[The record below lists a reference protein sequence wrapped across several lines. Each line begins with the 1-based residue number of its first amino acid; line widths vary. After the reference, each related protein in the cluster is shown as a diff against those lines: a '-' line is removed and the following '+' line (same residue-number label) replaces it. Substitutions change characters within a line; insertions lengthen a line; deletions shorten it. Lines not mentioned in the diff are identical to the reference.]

1 VDETNVYWTNKGRL
15 SLSGP
20 WDDDAV
26 GTVMKL
32 PLSGGTPTTLAS
44 GQYWPDSVV
53 VDRKNAYWTT
63 HWVEPPWGA
72 DGMMTDKASVMRVAL
87 DGGKPIML
95 FSGTTPPGQIAVDA
109 TSVYWAYPGDR
120 GNDFVDGAIVKLSV
134 AGDDLTWITLP
145 GQTRPWGVA
154 LDATNVYWTTLA
166 TSSGHYMNGSVMK
179 VPLGGGTITTLASDQ
194 AEPSSVFV
202 DSTTVYWTNSCNPS
216 PGWSCGVMG
225 APLGGGSATTLAS
238 GQTGPFAITADATS
252 LYWVNYSDGSNNGG
266 GAVMKMPLG
275 GGTPTTLAKGLF
287 RPNGM
292 AVDATSVYWITES
305 WTGSDG
311 TVMKLTP
318 K

>member
-1 VDETNVYWTNKGRL
+1 
-15 SLSGP
+15 
-20 WDDDAV
+20 
-26 GTVMKL
+26 
-32 PLSGGTPTTLAS
+32 
-44 GQYWPDSVV
+44 
-53 VDRKNAYWTT
+53 
-63 HWVEPPWGA
+63 
-72 DGMMTDKASVMRVAL
+72 
-87 DGGKPIML
+87 
-95 FSGTTPPGQIAVDA
+95 
-109 TSVYWAYPGDR
+109 
-120 GNDFVDGAIVKLSV
+120 
-134 AGDDLTWITLP
+134 
-145 GQTRPWGVA
+145 
-154 LDATNVYWTTLA
+154 
-166 TSSGHYMNGSVMK
+166 
-179 VPLGGGTITTLASDQ
+179 
-194 AEPSSVFV
+194 
-202 DSTTVYWTNSCNPS
+202 
-216 PGWSCGVMG
+216 MG